1 MFTRVKRSIH
11 WGMKYQIY
19 EAILQFWNWFDAGCL
34 RWRISACLWKEDAA
48 VVSGYLEEWQLVA
61 LMNFRFKGRFRSEF
75 VCVSKAVQ
83 VLLKFSGFKFEGS
96 VTEIKGQVLVN
107 ERSSVVMI
115 KVKKRITMELV
126 AARIVSIQ
134 MKQGCYFWNWFDAA
148 CLRWRISGLISSQSQ
163 SFVVMAGYSSTA
175 VYKEWKL
182 SKSQGLK
189 MQLWFQDVLK
199 NGGTYEFQRRMVH
212 DEFLQVLVKLRSSGG
227 SDQGQKN
234 DHNGAC
240 SSKDCFYI
248 NGSRLLCLMLFFTE
262 CVESSRKKQKREHVI
277 SPERRSQWA
286 KAKQMK
292 TIQVSAGTEF
302 LCGIKVDSFG
312 ERVKSGDFLRER
324 TLIEYQWQGAKEMK
338 QVSGFMAQGKE
349 IMEATRS
356 SLCWMSQKG
365 LTGFKVFCED
375 VLLAETITGWS
386 TVSLVVV
393 KSDWGARKKLR
404 HLVNMQLVQII
415 SVKRS
420 IHWGMKYQIYE
431 AILQFWN
438 WFDAGCLRWRIS
450 ACLWKEDAAVVSGYL
465 EEWQLVALMN
475 FRFKGRFRS
484 EFVCVSKAVQVLLKF
499 SGFKFEGSVTEIKG
513 QVLVNERSS
522 VVMIKVKKRITME
535 LVAAR
540 IVSIQMKQGCYN
552 AWSHQERSRSRNML
566 CLQEHVMFPEGC
578 VKRKDKSSRSNRFK
592 SDDFLKRK
600 KADKISVIR
609 SQGEETSF
617 WFYGSR
623 KGKQGVCFAGCSS
636 FEHGV
641 YKFKTKAQQA
651 AVTQGCRLEHGQFGG
666 SEIRLGSSEEAAT
679 LGGYDISDY
688 G

>member
-1 MFTRVKRSIH
+1 M
-11 WGMKYQIY
+11 
-19 EAILQFWNWFDAGCL
+19 LQDLQCQEQN
-34 RWRISACLWKEDAA
+34 KEDEDVGSDAA
-48 VVSGYLEEWQLVA
+48 SETHEKGSRRKMQSERMVSG
-61 LMNFRFKGRFRSEF
+61 
-75 VCVSKAVQ
+75 
-83 VLLKFSGFKFEGS
+83 LLN
-96 VTEIKGQVLVN
+96 Q
-107 ERSSVVMI
+107 
-115 KVKKRITMELV
+115 
-126 AARIVSIQ
+126 
-134 MKQGCYFWNWFDAA
+134 FWNWFDAA

-404 HLVNMQLVQII
+404 HLVVYF
-415 SVKRS
+415 SVKRFQRS
-420 IHWGMKYQIYE
+420 CGSAFKS
-431 AILQFWN
+431 N
-438 WFDAGCLRWRIS
+438 RDSVWFCAARRVKESQVSVSRFKAQQVLVWVLHRKHGVKRRRGRVTT

-651 AVTQGCRLEHGQFGG
+651 AVTQGCSLRESGFGFICYRLEHGQFGG